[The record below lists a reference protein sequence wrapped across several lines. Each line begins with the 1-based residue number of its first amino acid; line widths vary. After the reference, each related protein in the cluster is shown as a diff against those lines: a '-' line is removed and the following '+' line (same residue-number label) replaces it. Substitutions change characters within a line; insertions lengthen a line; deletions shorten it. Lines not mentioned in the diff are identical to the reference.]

1 MNGAE
6 ITFRG
11 QQGMARSSGIA
22 IGPSILTADLLHLG
36 DQIAEVEAAGVD
48 YIHLDVMDG
57 RFVPNISFGFPI
69 CSALRQATNLPI
81 DTHLMIEEPERYV
94 DAFIEAGSDRITIHA
109 EACRH
114 LHRTLIQIAEQGAL
128 PGVSIV
134 PSTPLSAIEEV
145 LPFCGQVLIMLVNPG
160 FGGQTLIPAMLDK
173 VRRLRE
179 MIDLRKPDCLLQV
192 DGGVKASNIGKVI
205 AAGADTIVVGSA
217 IYNETQSVA
226 EAVRQLRAASVR

>member
-1 MNGAE
+1 
-6 ITFRG
+6 
-11 QQGMARSSGIA
+11 MAANAPIA
-22 IGPSILTADLLHLG
+22 IGPSILTADLLRLG
-36 DQIAEVEAAGVD
+36 DQINEAEAAGVD

-57 RFVPNISFGFPI
+57 RFVPNISFGVPV
-69 CSALRQATNLPI
+69 CAALRKATTLPI

-94 DAFIEAGSDRITIHA
+94 DAFVEAGSDRVTVHA
-109 EACRH
+109 EACLH
-114 LHRTLIQIAEQGAL
+114 LHRTLMQITEHGAL

-145 LPFCGQVLIMLVNPG
+145 LPFCGQVLVMLVNPG

-192 DGGVKASNIGKVI
+192 DGGVKASNIRRVI
-205 AAGADTIVVGSA
+205 DAGANAIVVGSA
-217 IYNETQSVA
+217 IYNETESVA
-226 EAVRQLRAASVR
+226 DAVRELRAAASQ

>member
-1 MNGAE
+1 LLRLGE
-6 ITFRG
+6 
-11 QQGMARSSGIA
+11 Q
-22 IGPSILTADLLHLG
+22 IGEA
-36 DQIAEVEAAGVD
+36 EAAGVD

-57 RFVPNISFGFPI
+57 RFVPNISFGLPV
-69 CSALRQATNLPI
+69 CAALRRATRLPI

-94 DAFIEAGSDRITIHA
+94 DAFIEAGSDRLTVHV
-109 EACRH
+109 EACLH
-114 LHRTLIQIAEQGAL
+114 LHRTLLQITERGAL

-179 MIDLRKPDCLLQV
+179 MIELRKPGCLLQV
-192 DGGVKASNIGKVI
+192 DGGIKASNIRRVI
-205 AAGADTIVVGSA
+205 NAGADTVVVGSA
-217 IYNETQSVA
+217 IYNERESVA
-226 EAVRQLRAASVR
+226 EAVRALRVAATG

>member
-1 MNGAE
+1 
-6 ITFRG
+6 
-11 QQGMARSSGIA
+11 MASSAPIA
-22 IGPSILTADLLHLG
+22 IGPSILTADLLRLG
-36 DQIAEVEAAGVD
+36 EQIGEAETAGVD

-57 RFVPNISFGFPI
+57 RFVPNISFGLPI
-69 CSALRQATNLPI
+69 CAALRKATRLPI

-94 DAFIEAGSDRITIHA
+94 DAFVEAGSDRVTVHA
-109 EACRH
+109 EACLH
-114 LHRTLIQIAEQGAL
+114 LHRTLMQIAELGAL

-179 MIDLRKPDCLLQV
+179 MIDIRKPDCLLQV
-192 DGGVKASNIGKVI
+192 DGGVKASNIKRVI
-205 AAGADTIVVGSA
+205 DAGADTVVVGSA

-226 EAVRQLRAASVR
+226 DAVQELRAAASR

>member
-1 MNGAE
+1 
-6 ITFRG
+6 
-11 QQGMARSSGIA
+11 MANSVPVA
-22 IGPSILTADLLHLG
+22 IGPSILTADLLRLG
-36 DQIAEVEAAGVD
+36 EQIGEAEAAGVD

-57 RFVPNISFGFPI
+57 RFVPNISFGLPI
-69 CSALRQATNLPI
+69 CAALRKATRLPI

-94 DAFIEAGSDRITIHA
+94 DAFSDAGSDRVTVHA

-114 LHRTLIQIAEQGAL
+114 LHRTLMQIAEHGAL

-179 MIDLRKPDCLLQV
+179 MIDQRKPDCLLQV
-192 DGGVKASNIGKVI
+192 DGGVKASNIRRVI
-205 AAGADTIVVGSA
+205 DAGANTIVVGSA
-217 IYNETQSVA
+217 IYNEAQSVA
-226 EAVRQLRAASVR
+226 EAVSELRAAAR

>member
-1 MNGAE
+1 MVGNAP
-6 ITFRG
+6 
-11 QQGMARSSGIA
+11 IA
-22 IGPSILTADLLHLG
+22 IGPSILTADLLRLG
-36 DQIAEVEAAGVD
+36 EQIGEAEAAGVD

-57 RFVPNISFGFPI
+57 RFVPNISFGLPI
-69 CSALRQATNLPI
+69 CAALREATRLPI
-81 DTHLMIEEPERYV
+81 DSHLMIEEPERYV
-94 DAFIEAGSDRITIHA
+94 DAFIDAGSDRVTVHA
-109 EACRH
+109 EACLH
-114 LHRTLIQIAEQGAL
+114 LHRTLMQIAERGAL

-179 MIDLRKPDCLLQV
+179 MIDARKPDCLLQV
-192 DGGVKASNIGKVI
+192 DGGVKASNIRRVI
-205 AAGADTIVVGSA
+205 EAGADTIVVGSA

-226 EAVRQLRAASVR
+226 DAVGELRAAAIR